1 MFVKKTTQLSRAP
14 GARVAL
20 ELGGLA
26 PRRELAVEL
35 LELEQHFA
43 FAEVHE
49 VVVGAE
55 RIHGRGRGGAR
66 RARRGGRAARV
77 ARPGS
82 LKAAGP
88 PSSHDLWLS
97 FGLLEW
103 PGPLAR
109 LRPGTAP
116 KHPQDW
122 GPWPWRV
129 LEVARRV
136 AARSWPSCGARARAR
151 FYPTRPEPEAALLAV
166 FFLSAARCTPPRVEA
181 PSGRRVG
188 GVRLTRFG
196 EAKTSAG

>member
-26 PRRELAVEL
+26 PLRELAVEL

-88 PSSHDLWLS
+88 PSSQLWLT
-97 FGLLEW
+97 FGLL
-103 PGPLAR
+103 G
-109 LRPGTAP
+109 
-116 KHPQDW
+116 
-122 GPWPWRV
+122 
-129 LEVARRV
+129 
-136 AARSWPSCGARARAR
+136 AAWPSQPPPAGN
-151 FYPTRPEPEAALLAV
+151 
-166 FFLSAARCTPPRVEA
+166 SAE
-181 PSGRRVG
+181 
-188 GVRLTRFG
+188 
-196 EAKTSAG
+196 TSAGLGALAVASPRGSSSRGGSLVA